1 MDPIPHFLLLA
12 FTLTLI
18 ASQPIAT
25 PTPPSITA
33 ARSLDAVLQDYAYRA
48 IVPPIRTGVVHNASL
63 PRNITGITLNEFE
76 IPIELTIT
84 PYVERLALVYQNLGN
99 WSTFYYSLPGHTFL
113 APVLGLL
120 AYDARDLTATNQ
132 PELGL
137 VVEGKPIVVRFE
149 GVVRSLGGENAKC
162 VRFGLDG
169 LLEFEELELKNACL
183 TTRQGHFSI
192 VVDSTGEAPAPA
204 PEMGEKNAVEW
215 LLCWVLM
222 GLVLL
227 ATVKEFE
234 TATEYLQ
241 DHTTKPIQQ
250 NRGTQCRKTM
260 EDHLFSRH
268 LQVSST
274 RRGRDNPVSNSKPIP
289 VLPNIQSFLRG
300 DQPRSFD

>member
-1 MDPIPHFLLLA
+1 MDLIPHSLLLA

-18 ASQPIAT
+18 ASQPIAAPT
-25 PTPPSITA
+25 TPPSITA

-63 PRNITGITLNEFE
+63 PRNITGITVSVIRLSNESLGSKGLIRLNEFE

-99 WSTFYYSLPGHTFL
+99 WSSFYYSLPGHTFL

-120 AYDARDLTATNQ
+120 AYDARDLTATNL

-149 GVVRSLGGENAKC
+149 GVVRSLRGENAKC

-169 LLEFEELELKNACL
+169 LLEFEELESKNACL

-204 PEMGEKNAVEW
+204 PAPEMGVKNAVEW

-227 ATVKEFE
+227 VW
-234 TATEYLQ
+234 L
-241 DHTTKPIQQ
+241 
-250 NRGTQCRKTM
+250 
-260 EDHLFSRH
+260 HLMDCFSPP
-268 LQVSST
+268 
-274 RRGRDNPVSNSKPIP
+274 PVSED
-289 VLPNIQSFLRG
+289 LRFRRNAIHT
-300 DQPRSFD
+300 P

>member
-1 MDPIPHFLLLA
+1 MDPIPHPLLLA

-25 PTPPSITA
+25 PSPPSITA

-63 PRNITGITLNEFE
+63 PRNITGITVSVIRLSNESLGSKGLIKLNEFE

-99 WSTFYYSLPGHTFL
+99 WSSFYYSLPGHTFL

-120 AYDARDLTATNQ
+120 AYDARDLTATNL

-149 GVVRSLGGENAKC
+149 GVVHSLRGGDAKC

-169 LLEFEELELKNACL
+169 LLEFKELESKNACL

-192 VVDSTGEAPAPA
+192 VVDSSGEAPVPA
-204 PEMGEKNAVEW
+204 PEMGAKNAVKW

-227 ATVKEFE
+227 VW
-234 TATEYLQ
+234 L
-241 DHTTKPIQQ
+241 
-250 NRGTQCRKTM
+250 
-260 EDHLFSRH
+260 HLMNCFSPP
-268 LQVSST
+268 
-274 RRGRDNPVSNSKPIP
+274 PVSEDLGFRRNAI
-289 VLPNIQSFLRG
+289 RTT
-300 DQPRSFD
+300 